1 MSSLSFCLRDS
12 ARSAPYT
19 FGTQF
24 NGILQSTLPV
34 RSVHSGRLIGCIKM
48 MDVCYHRTDS
58 LTTPYLKFFTEK
70 CVEMRFIMK
79 KCRKPR
85 GAPVFAGGVRRHFAF
100 AMGRS
105 SCIMK
110 KMRSSRRG
118 QGGGGA
124 GKDPREW
131 NVGAAGKQGE
141 GGTSVRRKSK
151 ARVERRCGGK
161 ANRRRNVGA
170 AEKQEESGTSVRQE
184 SKARAGCEG
193 AGKQGEDG
201 TSALWESKA
210 RTGCR
215 CGGKQTAGG
224 MRRRGKESPGT
235 R

>member
-1 MSSLSFCLRDS
+1 
-12 ARSAPYT
+12 
-19 FGTQF
+19 
-24 NGILQSTLPV
+24 
-34 RSVHSGRLIGCIKM
+34 

-85 GAPVFAGGVRRHFAF
+85 DAPVFAGGVRRHFAF

-124 GKDPREW
+124 GKDPRER

-141 GGTSVRRKSK
+141 GGMPVRRKSKPQAECRSGGKARRGRNVGTAGKQGEGGMSVRRKSK
-151 ARVERRCGGK
+151 PQAECRSGGK
-161 ANRRRNVGA
+161 ARGERNVGA
-170 AEKQEESGTSVRQE
+170 AGKQGEGGMRRRGKARRGRNVGAAGKQGEGGMSVRQE
-184 SKARAGCEG
+184 SKARAERRGSG
-193 AGKQGEDG
+193 
-201 TSALWESKA
+201 KA
-210 RTGCR
+210 R
-215 CGGKQTAGG
+215 
-224 MRRRGKESPGT
+224 RRRDAETREREPGNT
-235 R
+235 VK

>member
-1 MSSLSFCLRDS
+1 
-12 ARSAPYT
+12 
-19 FGTQF
+19 
-24 NGILQSTLPV
+24 
-34 RSVHSGRLIGCIKM
+34 

-70 CVEMRFIMK
+70 CGEVRFIMK

-124 GKDPREW
+124 GKDPRER

-141 GGTSVRRKSK
+141 GGTSGRQESK
-151 ARVERRCGGK
+151 AQAGCGDNGKARGERNVGAAGKQGESRTSARQGSKAMAECRCGGK
-161 ANRRRNVGA
+161 ARRWRNVGA
-170 AEKQEESGTSVRQE
+170 VGKQGESGTSARQ
-184 SKARAGCEG
+184 
-193 AGKQGEDG
+193 
-201 TSALWESKA
+201 ESKA

-224 MRRRGKESPGT
+224 MRRRQEKESGNT
-235 R
+235 VK